1 VSLNADLTSADL
13 TEIRQSALGAAD
25 PLGVAADLAE
35 AADAGRLADSDDAGY
50 ALALAA
56 EIAESR
62 SKLDAALRYA
72 ERAVDA
78 YGTRDDPQA
87 GAARALRA
95 RILFRTGRGD
105 DAMTDLEAVRG
116 LLTQHPDAAAYI
128 SAALAAGGR
137 TRVAEEWLTEAVQ
150 AVLADRDQPAEPASA
165 EDAGLLFFLLQQRHR
180 TRHALGLPHD
190 HHDNLADKLETR
202 LANAAAR
209 PAEDLVFFPQAEL
222 GKLLEKWPALSGAY
236 GADWDEHRAHLA
248 DRLETRLANTS
259 ARAAEPPADDLLFWS
274 QAELDRLLGQ
284 WPALSGPYG
293 ANWDEHRA
301 HLEKELV
308 RQTAAGR
315 TGLALLPGNAA
326 GLTRFAGDDG
336 DAPSEQTRSGYAR
349 QLESATARIPWP
361 PERNEACWCGSGLKY
376 KKCCLP
382 RSRG

>member
-1 VSLNADLTSADL
+1 MSLKADLTSADL

-25 PLGVAADLAE
+25 PLGLAADLAE
-35 AADAGRLADSDDAGY
+35 AADAGRLADKDDAGY

-105 DAMTDLEAVRG
+105 EAMADLESVRP
-116 LLTQHPDAAAYI
+116 LLTQHPDAAAYV

-137 TRVAEEWLTEAVQ
+137 NRVAEQWLTDAVQ

-180 TRHALGLPHD
+180 TRHALGLQHD
-190 HHDNLADKLETR
+190 HHDNLADRLETR

-209 PAEDLVFFPQAEL
+209 PSEEPVFFPQAEF
-222 GKLLEKWPALSGAY
+222 GKLLAQWPALSGAY
-236 GADWDEHRAHLA
+236 GADWDEHRAHLE
-248 DRLETRLANTS
+248 R
-259 ARAAEPPADDLLFWS
+259 
-274 QAELDRLLGQ
+274 
-284 WPALSGPYG
+284 
-293 ANWDEHRA
+293 
-301 HLEKELV
+301 ELV
-308 RQTAAGR
+308 RQAGAGSV
-315 TGLALLPGNAA
+315 GLSLLPADVA
-326 GLTRFAGDDG
+326 GLTRFAGAGG
-336 DAPSEQTRSGYAR
+336 DPAAEQTRTGYAR
-349 QLESATARIPWP
+349 QLASGTARIPWP

>member
-1 VSLNADLTSADL
+1 MPLKADLTSADL

-25 PLGVAADLAE
+25 PLGVAAELAG
-35 AADAGRLADSDDAGY
+35 AADGGGLADPGDAGY

-78 YGTRDDPQA
+78 YGERDDSRA

-105 DAMTDLEAVRG
+105 EALASLESLRP
-116 LLTQHPDAAAYI
+116 LLTQHPDAAAYV
-128 SAALAAGGR
+128 SAALAAGR
-137 TRVAEEWLTEAVQ
+137 QHRVAEEWLTEAVQ
-150 AVLADRDQPAEPASA
+150 AVLADREQPAEPASA

-180 TRHALGLPHD
+180 TRHQLGLQHD
-190 HHDNLADKLETR
+190 HHDN
-202 LANAAAR
+202 
-209 PAEDLVFFPQAEL
+209 
-222 GKLLEKWPALSGAY
+222 
-236 GADWDEHRAHLA
+236 LA

-259 ARAAEPPADDLLFWS
+259 ARAAEPPADDLLFWPR
-274 QAELDRLLGQ
+274 AELDQLLAQ

-293 ANWDEHRA
+293 ANFDEHRA

-308 RQTAAGR
+308 RLTAAGR
-315 TGLALLPGNAA
+315 TGLTVLPGTVA
-326 GLTRFAGDDG
+326 GLTSFAGTDG
-336 DAPSEQTRSGYAR
+336 DPADPKSRAGYAQR
-349 QLESATARIPWP
+349 LALGAAQIPWP
-361 PERNEACWCGSGLKY
+361 PERNDACWCGSGLKY